1 MRHTFTPKRLNAT
14 FSDPAVNHLV
24 MQKPTGE
31 FVVAAWS
38 EQLMNGTEHA
48 ASDTVG
54 FGRSF
59 ATVRV
64 YDIQDGLTPI
74 AVQHNVS
81 RYTLALKPSDTYL
94 LVLSGENGTRSHKSK
109 SVQRESALP

>member
-1 MRHTFTPKRLNAT
+1 MHTFTPKLLNAT
-14 FSDPAVNHLV
+14 FSDPAVSHLV

-38 EQLMNGTEHA
+38 EQLMN
-48 ASDTVG
+48 
-54 FGRSF
+54 
-59 ATVRV
+59 
-64 YDIQDGLTPI
+64 GLTPI

-94 LVLSGENGTRSHKSK
+94 LVLSGENGTRSHKCDNS
-109 SVQRESALP
+109 R